1 VIIFL
6 LIGLVLLGT
15 AVALISRGV
24 IAARLRTVDSLG
36 QIGRYGFAGGAPD
49 IAPTDGLRGFFDS
62 TASSIGLFLTER
74 LKLMNEERLRKTL
87 VSAGMYGTSPRMLI
101 GYQLLAGVAF
111 PALWIWIAL
120 GAGASASLTIIAALF
135 FAGIGWFG
143 PGFVVQRRAEG
154 RMYRIDRN
162 MPELIDLLVVTVEAG
177 LSLSAALQLAGD
189 RLKGP
194 LGDELRIVLQEQRM
208 GLTPVQALENMVGR
222 CPTPAVES
230 FTRAMVQGQLL
241 GVSIGQ
247 ILRSLAVEM
256 RKRRRA
262 AAEQQAQKAPIKMLF
277 PLVFMIFPALFVV
290 ILGPAIVSIFHA
302 LRHG

>member
-1 VIIFL
+1 VIVIL

-15 AVALISRGV
+15 AVALIARGV
-24 IAARLRTVDSLG
+24 IAARLRTADTLG
-36 QIGRYGFAGGAPD
+36 QIGRYGFTGVTDLRPESGLQGYINASAAGLGVLL
-49 IAPTDGLRGFFDS
+49 TD
-62 TASSIGLFLTER
+62 R
-74 LKLMNEERLRKTL
+74 LKLINEERLRKTL

-101 GYQLLAGVAF
+101 GYQLLGGL
-111 PALWIWIAL
+111 ALPIVWIWIAV
-120 GAGASASLTIIAALF
+120 GAGASAALTIIAAIF
-135 FAGIGWFG
+135 CAGIGWFV
-143 PGFVVQRRAEG
+143 PGFIVQRRAET
-154 RMYRIDRN
+154 RLYRIDRW

-177 LSLSAALQLAGD
+177 LSLSAALQLAGE

-247 ILRSLAVEM
+247 ILRSQAIEM

-290 ILGPAIVSIFHA
+290 ILGPAVVSIFHA
-302 LRHG
+302 LKH